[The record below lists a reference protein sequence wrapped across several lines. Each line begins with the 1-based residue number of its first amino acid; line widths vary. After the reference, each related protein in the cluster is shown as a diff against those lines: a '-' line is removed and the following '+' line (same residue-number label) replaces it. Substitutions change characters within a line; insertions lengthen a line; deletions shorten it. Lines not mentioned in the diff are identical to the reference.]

1 MIGLHSDFASVMIR
15 ETMTAV
21 EPFED
26 WSRVRSPSRAAR
38 RLKQGHR
45 QNIVHRYKPAA
56 FQINGVIYA
65 HPEIVRELRANS
77 ALENSKASLADATNN
92 PVPLTLSD
100 AGSDAE
106 GRS

>member
-1 MIGLHSDFASVMIR
+1 MGSPFSPFGGVPIR
-15 ETMTAV
+15 ETTTAV
-21 EPFED
+21 TEFED

-65 HPEIVRELRANS
+65 HPEIVRELRA
-77 ALENSKASLADATNN
+77 KTGASH
-92 PVPLTLSD
+92 
-100 AGSDAE
+100 G
-106 GRS
+106 